1 MSVEETVA
9 GVNEAVDKATA
20 ATTRLQQAGMAAEEA
35 SQALKQATQGSGD
48 QGISQALGLLAEAIK
63 GTTDLSN
70 AVRTVAGDL
79 SAYATSLGGQ
89 TTENQRAGRSSGPPA
104 ATPPATTTDDPV
116 EELRRQLPPPV
127 TRREQKTH
135 GVWTAPGRAAA
146 ALASSRGGYADRVN
160 EVLKEAGCPRLP
172 VTASR
177 DVELQIA
184 AEMRDAGITDATVVI
199 NNQPCTGPTSC
210 DGLLGV
216 VLPPGS
222 TLTVYGTDGFK
233 KVYKGGATPW
243 WR

>member
-1 MSVEETVA
+1 MSVEKTVA
-9 GVNEAVDKATA
+9 GVNQAVDKITA
-20 ATTRLQQAGMAAEEA
+20 VTTRLQEAGTAAEEA
-35 SQALKQATQGSGD
+35 SQALAQATQGS
-48 QGISQALGLLAEAIK
+48 SEHEVTQALGLLAEAVR

-70 AVRTVAGDL
+70 AVTKASGDL
-79 SAYATSLGGQ
+79 SAYAKSLGGGTADDQ
-89 TTENQRAGRSSGPPA
+89 GPGRMSGQVS
-104 ATPPATTTDDPV
+104 ATPPAAKTDDPV
-116 EELRRQLPPPV
+116 EVLRRQLPPPV
-127 TRREQKTH
+127 TRRGQKTH
-135 GVWTAPGRAAA
+135 GVWTAPGKGAA
-146 ALASSRGGYADRVN
+146 ALASGKGSYADRVN
-160 EVLKEAGCPRLP
+160 EVLQEAGCPRLP

-184 AEMRDAGITDATVVI
+184 AEMRDTGITDATVAI

-210 DGLLGV
+210 DGLLSV